1 MQGIFKLE
9 RPTNKSTTIVKL
21 LCAFIFA
28 LGVSAMSAGLAGTA
42 STQQGRVVNANSF
55 PGQDLG
61 AKINAADKALGAAK
75 GEIVVKGGGTISTQV
90 IISPDHVLRLL
101 PGTYVTRTAGIPVL
115 MKSRTSLIGSGWESI
130 IVEPTAAGQFTVISA
145 YGQSVSNG
153 TPDSGLLIRDLQVK
167 GANPGFYSAPQAIS
181 LGNCSNCTVDK
192 VWINGTRSI
201 GIQLGGTSS
210 TGHFA
215 ENSKVTNC
223 LFTRVASQNLALV
236 NGKNI
241 LFEGNRFLA
250 SGQRGGPGNTN
261 IDLEP
266 NEANDRLENV
276 IIRNNFI
283 DVHES
288 EMPTTGN
295 GIVVQSDSG
304 TPHIGPILIEKNT
317 IIGGSNKGVITNVM
331 SNGIVVFGRTM
342 KDVTIRDNAI
352 TRTGQTGMTIGGTR
366 IHVTNNR
373 LTDVG
378 GGGTPGFVID
388 ATNSEFIGNTLTY
401 SGSGTYDSR
410 MVIQE
415 SSRSNTFQNNHGWQ
429 LIGKVR

>member
-1 MQGIFKLE
+1 MQGNYNYEQSINRLSAI
-9 RPTNKSTTIVKL
+9 RRLTLRT
-21 LCAFIFA
+21 AFA
-28 LGVSAMSAGLAGTA
+28 LCVIATLAVA
-42 STQQGRVVNANSF
+42 AFAQQSQGRVVTANSF

-61 AKINAADKALGAAK
+61 AKINAADQSLGTAR
-75 GEIVVKGGGTISTQV
+75 GEIVVKGGGIIATQV
-90 IISPDHVLRLL
+90 TISPDHVLRLL
-101 PGTYVTRTAGIPVL
+101 PGTYVPRTAAVPIL

-130 IVEPTAAGQFTVISA
+130 ILESTAPGQFTVISA
-145 YGQSVSNG
+145 YGQAISNG

-167 GANPGFYSAPQAIS
+167 GANPGFNSAPQAIS

-192 VWINGTRSI
+192 VWVNGTRSI
-201 GIQLGGTSS
+201 GIQFGGTSS

-261 IDLEP
+261 IDVEP
-266 NEANDRLENV
+266 NETDDRIEDV

-295 GIVVQSDSG
+295 GIVVQSAVG
-304 TPHIGPILIEKNT
+304 TPHVGPVLIEKNT
-317 IIGGSNKGVITNVM
+317 IIGGSNKGTITNVM
-331 SNGIVVFGRTM
+331 SNGIVVFGATM
-342 KDVTIRDNAI
+342 KDVTVRDNVI

-378 GGGTPGFVID
+378 GGGTPGFTID
-388 ATNSEFIGNTLTY
+388 ATNSEFVGNTLTY
-401 SGSGTYDSR
+401 TGSGPADNRMIISERSR
-410 MVIQE
+410 A
-415 SSRSNTFQNNHGWQ
+415 NTFQNNGGWV
-429 LIGKVR
+429 LTGKDR

>member
-1 MQGIFKLE
+1 
-9 RPTNKSTTIVKL
+9 
-21 LCAFIFA
+21 
-28 LGVSAMSAGLAGTA
+28 
-42 STQQGRVVNANSF
+42 
-55 PGQDLG
+55 
-61 AKINAADKALGAAK
+61 
-75 GEIVVKGGGTISTQV
+75 
-90 IISPDHVLRLL
+90 
-101 PGTYVTRTAGIPVL
+101 

-145 YGQSVSNG
+145 YGQAISNG
-153 TPDSGLLIRDLQVK
+153 TPDSGLLISNLQVK

-236 NGKNI
+236 NGRNI
-241 LFEGNRFLA
+241 TFEGNRFLA

-266 NEANDRLENV
+266 NEATDHLENV

-295 GIVVQSDSG
+295 GIVVQSDAG
-304 TPHIGPILIEKNT
+304 TPHVGPILIERNT
-317 IIGGSNKGVITNVM
+317 IIGGSNKGTITNVM
-331 SNGIVVFGRTM
+331 SNGIVVFGASM
-342 KDVTIRDNAI
+342 KDVTIRDNVI

-378 GGGTPGFVID
+378 GGGTPGFTID
-388 ATNSEFIGNTLTY
+388 ATDSEFIGNTLTY
-401 SGSGTYDSR
+401 TGVGPADNRMIITPRSR
-410 MVIQE
+410 A
-415 SSRSNTFQNNHGWQ
+415 NNFQNNRGWV
-429 LIGKVR
+429 LTDR

>member
-1 MQGIFKLE
+1 MQGILRREKPIN
-9 RPTNKSTTIVKL
+9 RSGAIRKL
-21 LCAFIFA
+21 LFSLIFA
-28 LGVSAMSAGLAGTA
+28 LGVSATITSFALVASA
-42 STQQGRVVNANSF
+42 QQGRVVNANNF

-61 AKINAADKALGAAK
+61 AKINAADKSLGTAR
-75 GEIVVKGGGTISTQV
+75 GEIVVRGGGTISTQV
-90 IISPDHVLRLL
+90 IISSDHVLRVL
-101 PGTYVTRTAGIPVL
+101 PGTYVTRTATIPIL
-115 MKSRTSLIGSGWESI
+115 MKSRSSLIGSGWESI
-130 IVEPTAAGQFTVISA
+130 IVESTAPGQFTVICA
-145 YGQSVSNG
+145 YGQSVLNG

-167 GANPGFYSAPQAIS
+167 GANPGFNSAPQAIS

-201 GIQLGGTSS
+201 GIQLGGTSA

-236 NGKNI
+236 NGKHI
-241 LFEGNRFLA
+241 IFEGNRFLA
-250 SGQRGGPGNTN
+250 SGQTGGPGNTN

-266 NEANDRLENV
+266 NEGTDHLEDV
-276 IIRNNFI
+276 IIRNNLI

-295 GIVVQSDSG
+295 GIVVQSTAY

-317 IIGGSNKGVITNVM
+317 IIGGSNRGTITNVM
-331 SNGIVVFGRTM
+331 SNGIAVFGATM
-342 KDVTIRDNAI
+342 KDVTIRDNVI

-366 IHVTNNR
+366 IHVTNNQ

-378 GGGTPGFVID
+378 GGGIPGFVID
-388 ATNSEFIGNTLTY
+388 ANNSEFVGNTLTY
-401 SGSGTYDSR
+401 TGSGPYDSR
-410 MVIQE
+410 MIISE
-415 SSRSNTFQNNHGWQ
+415 SSRSNTFQNNRGWV
-429 LIGKVR
+429 LTGKVR